1 MRLAPVQALESVAA
15 AVITAAGLLAVPAG
29 AAPGVA
35 LVIYVAA
42 YGVARFALEE
52 WRGDAERRY
61 WRGFSEAQWTSL
73 VLTALAV
80 VSHWQAALAPALI
93 VCGMLAL
100 RGRVIV
106 AGRAIMDP

>member
-1 MRLAPVQALESVAA
+1 M
-15 AVITAAGLLAVPAG
+15 
-29 AAPGVA
+29 
-35 LVIYVAA
+35 IYVAA

-52 WRGDAERRY
+52 WRGDAGGATGAASARRSG
-61 WRGFSEAQWTSL
+61 RRS

-106 AGRAIMDP
+106 ARRAIMDP